1 MYEARQNKEK
11 VSRRI
16 DSNGRSRM
24 TMNNIILPIQRL
36 NTLNNQKN
44 FDLNIPLEGFKKQ
57 EILFKDKG

>member
-36 NTLNNQKN
+36 NTLNSR
-44 FDLNIPLEGFKKQ
+44 PLK
-57 EILFKDKG
+57 ICLFAGIH